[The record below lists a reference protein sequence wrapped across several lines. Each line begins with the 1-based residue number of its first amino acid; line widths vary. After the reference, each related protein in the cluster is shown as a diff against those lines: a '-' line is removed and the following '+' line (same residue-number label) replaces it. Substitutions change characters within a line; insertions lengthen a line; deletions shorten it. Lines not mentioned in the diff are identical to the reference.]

1 MKKWINKFRKKS
13 TTLTNE
19 EKVSVARA
27 KIETAFST
35 FTKIHSEIEEIN
47 DGLKEVIMLE
57 NKNIEKTI
65 ENRDNAQDELSMNEA
80 MQERLAQFIR

>member
-1 MKKWINKFRKKS
+1 MKNILSKFRKKS
-13 TTLTNE
+13 KPLTNE
-19 EKVSVARA
+19 EKVSVART
-27 KIETAFST
+27 KIDTAFST

-57 NKNIEKTI
+57 NQNIEKTI